1 MMSGR
6 CLSALGW
13 LAMSAADDRAWRG
26 MRWHRRVSRHGADA
40 VAGTVR
46 RADDDRVEFVTSTST
61 TTSSTTTLP
70 PTTTS
75 TTTTTT
81 STTSTTTTSTT
92 STTIPAPTTI
102 RCSFAADAL
111 FEPGEAA
118 LTGDAIAELDRIV
131 AGTSDIRRVTVE
143 GHTDHRGSDAE
154 NEALSQA
161 RADVTA
167 AALVDAGIDDEL
179 ISAVGLGE
187 REAAQGAP
195 SDSEMAADRRVD
207 VIIEADVPIATT
219 C

>member
-1 MMSGR
+1 MSR
-6 CLSALGW
+6 RRRSLCGW
-13 LAMSAADDRAWRG
+13 LTMSAVAIG
-26 MRWHRRVSRHGADA
+26 LGAGCGGTGET
-40 VAGTVR
+40 AGTEPQPSEER
-46 RADDDRVEFVTSTST
+46 PAGDDDRVDFVTSTSST
-61 TTSSTTTLP
+61 TSTTTLP

-75 TTTTTT
+75 TTSSTTT
-81 STTSTTTTSTT
+81 STTSTSTTTTT

-118 LTGDAIAELDRIV
+118 LTPAAVDELERIV
-131 AGTSDIRRVTVE
+131 AETRDIKRVTVE
-143 GHTDHRGSDAE
+143 GHTDHRNGDAE

-167 AALVDAGIDDEL
+167 AALVDAGIDEAL
-179 ISAVGLGE
+179 IAAVGLGE
-187 REAAQGAP
+187 SQAAQGTP
-195 SDSEMAADRRVD
+195 SDSAMATDRRVD